1 MWFRSICVHVLAA
14 SLLLVTSGQMAHA
27 GLVSTEQARAE
38 SSREVV
44 LSQVQSKLAADNVR
58 AAFARLGV
66 PEDRVAERV
75 AALTDAELAQ
85 INTELDKLPTGAGVV
100 EVVGVV
106 FIVLLILE
114 LVGVIDIFNS
124 I

>member
-1 MWFRSICVHVLAA
+1 MLFRSLCAHVLAA
-14 SLLLVTSGQMAHA
+14 ALLLLTTGQAAYA

-38 SSREVV
+38 SARATL
-44 LSQVQSKLAADNVR
+44 LSDVQGKLAADNVR

-66 PEDRVAERV
+66 PEDQVAQRV

-85 INTELDKLPTGAGVV
+85 IDAELDKLPKGAGVI

-106 FIVLLILE
+106 FIVLLVLE

>member
-1 MWFRSICVHVLAA
+1 MWFRSLCVHLLAA
-14 SLLLVTSGQMAHA
+14 SLLLATGGQAAHA
-27 GLVSTEQARAE
+27 GLVSTEQARAQ
-38 SSREVV
+38 SSREEV
-44 LSQVQSKLAADNVR
+44 LSQVQSKLAADSVR

-66 PEDRVAERV
+66 PEAQVAERV

-85 INTELDKLPTGAGVV
+85 IDTELDKLPKGAGVI
-100 EVVGVV
+100 EVLGVV